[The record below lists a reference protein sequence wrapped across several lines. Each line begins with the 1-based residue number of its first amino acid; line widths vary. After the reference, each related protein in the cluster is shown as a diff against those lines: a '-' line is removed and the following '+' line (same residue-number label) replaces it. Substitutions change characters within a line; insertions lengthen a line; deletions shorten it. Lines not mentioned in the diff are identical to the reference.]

1 MGPICI
7 NFVVPFKSHLPNPSP
22 HTMINVGCM
31 YPEFFPISTNKMEQG
46 IFEQGGTVNK
56 GIMRNK
62 EMITNITV
70 PRTYVQ
76 DCSKDFKL
84 IFSVRIL

>member
-1 MGPICI
+1 
-7 NFVVPFKSHLPNPSP
+7 
-22 HTMINVGCM
+22 
-31 YPEFFPISTNKMEQG
+31 MEQG
-46 IFEQGGTVNK
+46 IFEQGSTVNK

-84 IFSVRIL
+84 IFSVRILRAKKNH

>member
-1 MGPICI
+1 
-7 NFVVPFKSHLPNPSP
+7 
-22 HTMINVGCM
+22 
-31 YPEFFPISTNKMEQG
+31 MEQG

-70 PRTYVQ
+70 PSTYVQ